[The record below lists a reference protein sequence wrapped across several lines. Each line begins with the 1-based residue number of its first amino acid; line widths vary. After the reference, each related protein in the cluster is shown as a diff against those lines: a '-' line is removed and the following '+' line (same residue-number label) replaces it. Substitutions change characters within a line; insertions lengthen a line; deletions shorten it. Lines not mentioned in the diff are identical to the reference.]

1 MKPSPSS
8 KKAGDV
14 PTSLPKGD
22 PGRPTNS
29 PDSTPVRKE
38 RTFKPRQGAGLTI
51 WAVNAQEQI
60 SKIIN
65 PVMLEYYEKK
75 TLRSLSSVQS
85 QEIEEIKTQVL
96 FKLEPFCTIDN
107 ELVIAKISENLKSSI
122 MTNYSVWLRELALDL
137 GRELN
142 VDDRIQA
149 KASYYAT
156 LKGE

>member
-1 MKPSPSS
+1 
-8 KKAGDV
+8 
-14 PTSLPKGD
+14 
-22 PGRPTNS
+22 
-29 PDSTPVRKE
+29 
-38 RTFKPRQGAGLTI
+38 
-51 WAVNAQEQI
+51 
-60 SKIIN
+60 
-65 PVMLEYYEKK
+65 MLEYYQKK

-107 ELVIAKISENLKSSI
+107 ELVIAKITENLKSSI

-156 LKGE
+156 LKGK